1 MLLFFCYFMKYF
13 CELNNQM
20 KRPSIKDIAKLAG
33 VSVATVSYV
42 LNRKEGQR
50 IGEETRKKIFEIAET
65 INYTP
70 NKIAKSLKT
79 NKTKLLGLIVAD
91 ISNEFYS
98 HIARNLEDEALRLG
112 YTLIIGSS
120 DENAEKFTKLTE
132 LFSEQ
137 QVDGMIV
144 APVSGSEKTLDDLIK
159 IKYPVVTID
168 RYLKGVAI
176 PGITID
182 NQEIAEH
189 TTKLLISKDFDKIIY
204 IGYKTELTHLL
215 DRQYG
220 FEKAVRSSE
229 KPVEIHYL
237 LVGLENIAREV
248 HVLLE
253 KLLGKA
259 PENTALYFSSN
270 KLAVAGLS
278 YLVKNNIKVP
288 EQVSIV
294 AFDETDAYD
303 LFPTEITYIQ
313 QPIEEMASEAIK
325 LLDGQISNYITTE
338 KRITLSA
345 KLISKASLKSSV

>member
-1 MLLFFCYFMKYF
+1 
-13 CELNNQM
+13 M
-20 KRPSIKDIAKLAG
+20 KRPSIKDIATLAG

-50 IGEETRKKIFEIAET
+50 ISEETRKKIFEIAET

-98 HIARNLEDEALRLG
+98 HMARNLEDKALKLG

-120 DENAEKFTKLTE
+120 DENAEKFKKLIE
-132 LFSEQ
+132 LFSQQ

-144 APVSGSEKTLDDLIK
+144 APVSGSEKILESLIN
-159 IKYPVVTID
+159 IKYPIVTID
-168 RYLKGVAI
+168 RYLKGVVI

-182 NQEIAEH
+182 NQEITER
-189 TTKLLISKDFDKIIY
+189 TTNLLINKDFNKIIY
-204 IGYKTELTHLL
+204 VGYKTELPHLL
-215 DRQYG
+215 DRQHG
-220 FEKAVRSSE
+220 FEKAVKSSE
-229 KPVEIHYL
+229 KPVKVYYL
-237 LVGLENIAREV
+237 LVGLENIAEEV
-248 HVLLE
+248 QLQLG
-253 KLLGKA
+253 KMLGKA
-259 PENTALYFSSN
+259 PQNTALYFSSN

-288 EQVSIV
+288 EQVSVV

-313 QPIEEMASEAIK
+313 QPIKEMAEEAIN
-325 LLDGQISNYITTE
+325 LLDGQISNYVATG

-345 KLISKASLKSSV
+345 KLISKASLK

>member
-1 MLLFFCYFMKYF
+1 
-13 CELNNQM
+13 M
-20 KRPSIKDIAKLAG
+20 KRSSIKDIAKLAG

-50 IGEETRKKIFEIAET
+50 ISEDTRKKIFEIAET

-91 ISNEFYS
+91 ISNDFYS
-98 HIARNLEDEALRLG
+98 HMARNLEDKALKLG

-120 DENAEKFTKLTE
+120 DENAEKFEKLTE
-132 LFSEQ
+132 LFSQQ

-144 APVSGSEKTLDDLIK
+144 APVAGSEKTLENLIQL
-159 IKYPVVTID
+159 KYPVVTID
-168 RYLKGVAI
+168 RYLKGVSV

-182 NQEIAEH
+182 NQEIAER
-189 TTKLLISKDFDKIIY
+189 TASLLLNKDFDKMIY
-204 IGYKTELTHLL
+204 VGYETELPHLL

-220 FEKAVRSSE
+220 FEKAVSSS
-229 KPVEIHYL
+229 KKSAEIQYL
-237 LVGLENIAREV
+237 LVGLENIAQEV
-248 HVLLE
+248 HVKLE
-253 KLLGKA
+253 KSLGEKT
-259 PENTALYFSSN
+259 ENTALYFSSN

-288 EQVSIV
+288 EQVSVI

-313 QPIEEMASEAIK
+313 QPIEEMAEEAIK
-325 LLDGQISNYITTE
+325 LLDGQINDYTATG

-345 KLISKASLKSSV
+345 KLVVKASLK